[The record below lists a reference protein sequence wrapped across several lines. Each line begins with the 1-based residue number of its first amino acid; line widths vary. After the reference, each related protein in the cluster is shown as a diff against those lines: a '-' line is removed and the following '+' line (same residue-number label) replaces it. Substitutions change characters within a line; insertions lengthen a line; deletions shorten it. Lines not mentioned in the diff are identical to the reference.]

1 MSRGAYVLNP
11 SSSDDGKGPEVI
23 LIASGSEV
31 GLIVAAEPILR
42 KAGVRARLVSM
53 PSWRL
58 FQEQAADYRESVL
71 PAEVT
76 ARVAVEAG
84 SPLGWERWAGIHG
97 SIIGI
102 DRFGAS
108 APGATVFR
116 EYGFTVEHVVD
127 EALALVGRRS
137 EGARS

>member
-1 MSRGAYVLNP
+1 
-11 SSSDDGKGPEVI
+11 
-23 LIASGSEV
+23 
-31 GLIVAAEPILR
+31 
-42 KAGVRARLVSM
+42 M

-84 SPLGWERWAGIHG
+84 SPLGWERWAGLHG
-97 SIIGI
+97 SILGI

-116 EYGFTVEHVVD
+116 EYGITVDHVVD
-127 EALALVGRRS
+127 EALRLVGRRS
-137 EGARS
+137 EGTRS